1 MENIT
6 LQERNELIYLREKV
20 KELETDNSM
29 LEEKVKEMTRQISFL
44 TSDNVTFDNL
54 SMEDIDKAPKEIFH
68 TLNRDFDSEKFIA
81 IEREDGSVIIP
92 GTGEVFNS
100 VSMLKHNGYDI
111 LS

>member
-1 MENIT
+1 MTENIT
-6 LQERNELIYLREKV
+6 LQERTELLHLRERV
-20 KELETDNSM
+20 RELE
-29 LEEKVKEMTRQISFL
+29 EMTRQISFL

-54 SMEDIDKAPKEIFH
+54 SMEDIDNPPREIFH

-92 GTGEVFNS
+92 GTGEVFNN